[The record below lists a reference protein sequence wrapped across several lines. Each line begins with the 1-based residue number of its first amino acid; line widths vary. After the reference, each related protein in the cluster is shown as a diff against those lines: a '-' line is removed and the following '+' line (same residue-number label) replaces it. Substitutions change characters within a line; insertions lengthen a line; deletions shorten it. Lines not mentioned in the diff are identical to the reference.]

1 MTAAEMKD
9 LFLILYD
16 KITNLAAP
24 GYTDNEISDFL
35 NKAQLQFVK
44 HRYSEKGNKY
54 QEGFEETEKR
64 RKDLAQ
70 LTRNL
75 EATISADQT
84 GVSPNGYFYDLP
96 KGYMYSLREE
106 ATLSSSDD
114 CFDGKRIYVKPI
126 THDEYAINLLN
137 PFKKPDKTVVWRLD
151 YSNTNP
157 STATTGTKRHELV
170 TDGTYTIGTYH
181 IRYLNSPSD
190 IVIDD
195 TDPLNNVDSELDP
208 SVHEEVVDIAV
219 RIAAGITDPGTYQIK
234 LMEQQE
240 GE

>member
-1 MTAAEMKD
+1 MTAQEMRD

-24 GYTDNEISDFL
+24 GYSDGEISDFL

-54 QEGFEETEKR
+54 QEGFEQTEKR
-64 RKDLAQ
+64 RKDLVQ
-70 LTRNL
+70 LTRNI
-75 EATISADQT
+75 EATLSTDQT

-106 ATLSSSDD
+106 ATITSSDD
-114 CFDGKRIYVKPI
+114 CFNGKRIYVKPI
-126 THDEYAINLLN
+126 THDEYAINLDN

-151 YSNTNP
+151 FSYP
-157 STATTGTKRHELV
+157 SASTSSTLSTKRHELV

-181 IRYLNSPSD
+181 VRYLIIPSNINVTDD
-190 IVIDD
+190 IG
-195 TDPLNNVDSELDP
+195 SELDP
-208 SVHEEVVDIAV
+208 SVHEEIVDIAV
-219 RIAAGITDPGTYQIK
+219 RIASGITDPGSYQLK
-234 LMEQQE
+234 LMEQQQ

>member
-1 MTAAEMKD
+1 MTAVEMKE

-24 GYTDNEISDFL
+24 GYTDDEISDFL

-64 RKDLAQ
+64 RKDLVQ

-75 EATISADQT
+75 EATISSDQT

-96 KGYMYSLREE
+96 EGFMYTLREE
-106 ATLSSSDD
+106 ATIESSDE
-114 CFDGKRIYVKPI
+114 CIDGNRIYIKPI

-137 PFKKPDKTVVWRLD
+137 PFKKPDSTVAWRLD
-151 YSNTNP
+151 YSYIGSP
-157 STATTGTKRHELV
+157 STTTTSTKRHEISNRWIL
-170 TDGTYTIGTYH
+170 
-181 IRYLNSPSD
+181 
-190 IVIDD
+190 
-195 TDPLNNVDSELDP
+195 
-208 SVHEEVVDIAV
+208 
-219 RIAAGITDPGTYQIK
+219 
-234 LMEQQE
+234 
-240 GE
+240 

>member
-1 MTAAEMKD
+1 MTAVEMRD
-9 LFLILYD
+9 LFFILYD

-24 GYTDNEISDFL
+24 GYTDDEVSDFL

-44 HRYSEKGNKY
+44 HRYNEKGNKY

-75 EATISADQT
+75 VAGASSDQT
-84 GVSPNGYFYDLP
+84 GVSPNGVFYDLP
-96 KGYMYSLREE
+96 EGFMYTLREE
-106 ATLSSSDD
+106 ATISSDD
-114 CFDGKRIYVKPI
+114 ACIDGKRIYIKPI

-137 PFKKPDKTVVWRLD
+137 PFKQPDHTVAWRLD
-151 YSNTNP
+151 YSNTAP
-157 STATTGTKRHELV
+157 VSGTATKRHELV
-170 TDGTYTIGTYH
+170 TDGTYSVGTYH
-181 IRYLNSPSD
+181 LRYLNMPANID
-190 IVIDD
+190 IAGGI
-195 TDPLNNVDSELDP
+195 TSELDP
-208 SVHEEVVDIAV
+208 SVHEEVVDAAV

-234 LMEQQE
+234 VVEEQQ